1 MVIPCDSSGVYLAR
15 LFHTYQRKPAL
26 VGGFIKVSVRICKPR
41 AKLRKKKKTR
51 AFLIRAVARFVN
63 PDTSSYNY
71 ITNNNLN
78 LKKRLQIRGK
88 SVWGPTT
95 YRIKRRKFLKSFV
108 KVL

>member
-1 MVIPCDSSGVYLAR
+1 MPCDSSGVYLAR
-15 LFHTYQRKPAL
+15 LFHTYQRTPAL
-26 VGGFIKVSVRICKPR
+26 VGSFVKVSVRVCKPR
-41 AKLRKKKKTR
+41 AKLRKKRKTR
-51 AFLIRAVARFVN
+51 AFVVRCVARFTN

-71 ITNNNLN
+71 ISNNNLN

-88 SVWGPTT
+88 SVYGPAT